1 VQGWRRRHREL
12 GHVALALAHVS
23 RLKLE
28 PNAFRLGRL
37 SVTCVDRVQPDSL
50 HNLGGVRVGLGHR
63 FAAAW
68 VRVRAALND
77 GRSCVICET
86 TPTGCPRSRPR
97 VSPSIYLSI
106 YLSGEWDEFF

>member
-1 VQGWRRRHREL
+1 VAITVTNVQGWRRRHREL

-50 HNLGGVRVGLGHR
+50 HNLGGVRVGLG
-63 FAAAW
+63 
-68 VRVRAALND
+68 LGCGC
-77 GRSCVICET
+77 GRRLVTGSCV
-86 TPTGCPRSRPR
+86 
-97 VSPSIYLSI
+97 YLRDDPDG
-106 YLSGEWDEFF
+106 LSAV